1 MDILEKKPIEKM
13 FPKQQLLDWGL
24 PYSDPTILDE
34 HGNVIAKGQI
44 LSDVITLTRSWVTEH
59 ELVFSDPEDNSKMWK
74 TTYSKLKDICSE
86 VKFEDQEPWYSLYMV
101 RCIQVNEFE
110 KMIKFYEEILD

>member
-1 MDILEKKPIEKM
+1 MRRDH
-13 FPKQQLLDWGL
+13 
-24 PYSDPTILDE
+24 E

-86 VKFEDQEPWYSLYMV
+86 VKFEDQDLFARNPTTLVVGGIAHSLT
-101 RCIQVNEFE
+101 FL
-110 KMIKFYEEILD
+110 LDKQKSLVYISIYD